1 MEWKTNPVPLPMQ
14 ALQRKVHDH
23 LTDLESINK
32 QYRRLAKEGRTD
44 NKGVLRSMMQEAND
58 RWDALQQRVTDMMQ
72 GLRHSASI
80 REDFLNTRLS
90 LMQWLTEVDMQITN
104 IEHLSQL
111 DIPTK
116 IKEIEVWLPA
126 VSKLNISTKVRE
138 ILVWLPVSKLNL
150 STKIREL
157 LVWLPMVSKLNI
169 YTKIGEIQV

>member
-1 MEWKTNPVPLPMQ
+1 MAQ
-14 ALQRKVHDH
+14 ALQRKVHDR

-32 QYRRLAKEGRTD
+32 QYRRLAKEGRAD
-44 NKGVLRSMMQEAND
+44 NKGVLRSRMQEAND

-80 REDFLNTRLS
+80 REDFLTTRLS

-116 IKEIEVWLPA
+116 IKEIQVRLPA
-126 VSKLNISTKVRE
+126 SDIHLN
-138 ILVWLPVSKLNL
+138 
-150 STKIREL
+150 
-157 LVWLPMVSKLNI
+157 
-169 YTKIGEIQV
+169 